1 MIKDGDREE
10 DDEDRYLRTRRSRRL
25 RLRNVLKKE
34 EIKLS
39 LSSWP
44 APPPPS
50 PLLMSSIG
58 PQVVRRGVVVGGH
71 SFLPQPPEG
80 RRMLKITGMALS

>member
-1 MIKDGDREE
+1 MKIGIYGRVEVAVCA
-10 DDEDRYLRTRRSRRL
+10 SGMS
-25 RLRNVLKKE
+25 LKKR
-34 EIKLS
+34 KLNC
-39 LSSWP
+39 P
-44 APPPPS
+44 FPPGPLPLPRP